1 MKGRTVT
8 ELSISTTAGVF
19 DAIVAGPP
27 GGRPVLLLHGFPQT
41 GLAWQ
46 QQIAALAAHGYRVV
60 APDQRGY
67 SPGVRPQR
75 PEDYRISVLVDD
87 VVAIT
92 EELGWAA
99 FDLVGHDWGG
109 AVAWWTAHAH
119 PGRVRTLTVA
129 STPHPRALAAA
140 LRTDEDQRERSR
152 YMLDWRETPATEERM
167 LANGAEELRAAY
179 AGRIPQD
186 SADAYVRH
194 LSRPGALTAA
204 LNWYRAGRPDG
215 AIGAIDV
222 PTLYVWSTEDSAFG
236 PAAAQGTGQWVDGPY
251 RFETL
256 QGVSHWVSEE
266 APETLSRLLL
276 EQLRTHGQYGTTANT
291 PSADSQQR

>member
-1 MKGRTVT
+1 MTR
-8 ELSISTTAGVF
+8 LSIPTGAGRF
-19 DAIVAGPP
+19 EAIAAGPP
-27 GGRPVLLLHGFPQT
+27 DGRPVLLLHGFPQT
-41 GLAWQ
+41 GLVWQ
-46 QQIAALAAHGYRVV
+46 RQIAALAAHGYRVV

-67 SPGVRPQR
+67 SPGVRPRR
-75 PEDYRISVLVDD
+75 PEDYRIGLLVDD

-92 EELGWAA
+92 EQLGWAA

-119 PGRVRTLTVA
+119 PARVRTLAVV
-129 STPHPRALAAA
+129 STPHPGALATT
-140 LRTDEDQRERSR
+140 LRTDQDQRTRSR
-152 YMLDWRETPATEERM
+152 YMIDWRETPATEKRM
-167 LANGAEELRAAY
+167 LAHDAQELRGFY
-179 AGRIPQD
+179 AGKVPPD

-194 LSRPGALTAA
+194 LSQQGALTAA

-215 AIGAIDV
+215 AIGAIAV

-236 PAAAQGTGQWVDGPY
+236 PAAAQETGRWVDGPY

-256 QGVSHWVSEE
+256 QGVSHWVPEE

-276 EQLRTHGQYGTTANT
+276 EHLRAHGEY
-291 PSADSQQR
+291 

>member
-1 MKGRTVT
+1 M
-8 ELSISTTAGVF
+8 SISTGTGAF
-19 DAIVAGPP
+19 DAMAAGPAR
-27 GGRPVLLLHGFPQT
+27 GRPVLLLHGFPQT
-41 GLAWQ
+41 GLVWRR
-46 QQIAALAAHGYRVV
+46 QIAALAAHGYRAV

-75 PEDYRISVLVDD
+75 PEDYLISHLVDD
-87 VVAIT
+87 VVAIS
-92 EELGWAA
+92 EELGWTT

-119 PGRVRTLTVA
+119 PGRVRTLTVV
-129 STPHPRALAAA
+129 STPHPGALATA
-140 LRTDEDQRERSR
+140 LRTDPDQRARSR
-152 YMLDWRETPATEERM
+152 YMIDWREAPATEERM
-167 LANGAEELRAAY
+167 LAQDAQELRGFY
-179 AGRIPQD
+179 AGKVPQD
-186 SADAYVRH
+186 SAESYVRH

-215 AIGAIDV
+215 AIGAVDV

-236 PAAAQGTGQWVDGPY
+236 PVAAQETGRWVDGPY

-256 QGVSHWVSEE
+256 QGVSHWIPEE

-276 EQLRTHGQYGTTANT
+276 EHLRAHGEC
-291 PSADSQQR
+291 

>member
-1 MKGRTVT
+1 MT
-8 ELSISTTAGVF
+8 ELSISTGTGVF
-19 DAIVAGPP
+19 DAMAAGPA

-41 GLAWQ
+41 GLVWRR
-46 QQIAALAAHGYRVV
+46 QIAALAAHGYRVV

-75 PEDYRISVLVDD
+75 PEDYRISHLVDD
-87 VVAIT
+87 VVAIS
-92 EELGWAA
+92 EELGWTT

-119 PGRVRTLTVA
+119 PGRVRTLTVV
-129 STPHPRALAAA
+129 STPHPGALATA
-140 LRTDEDQRERSR
+140 LRTDPDQRARSR
-152 YMLDWRETPATEERM
+152 YMIDWREAPATEERM
-167 LANGAEELRAAY
+167 LAQDAQELRGFY
-179 AGRIPQD
+179 AGKVPHD
-186 SADAYVRH
+186 SAEAYVRH

-215 AIGAIDV
+215 AISAVDV

-236 PAAAQGTGQWVDGPY
+236 PVAAQETGRWVDGPY

-256 QGVSHWVSEE
+256 QGVSHWIPEE
-266 APETLSRLLL
+266 APETLSRLVL
-276 EQLRTHGQYGTTANT
+276 EHLRAHGEC
-291 PSADSQQR
+291 